1 MLYWKKMPSLW
12 IGNRLTEFNSLE
24 TSHAIAAIK
33 IYITFCLFGKEEDD
47 GVRTVK
53 LTFTEISEIASIS
66 RSLVNEG
73 LKLLDNKK
81 LIKYLSPASKR
92 KKIYTVDVDGYIHDG
107 WCKLPMAGIVSEDR
121 TISAFQSMHNRY
133 HFELVALQLY
143 LYLLY
148 ARDNFQEHV
157 LARKQT
163 ICEKLAC
170 RNVDLNKAIT
180 YLIHIG
186 PLKGIKQKAVES
198 YPIELFHDSFYFYV
212 KTGASNALTFKK
224 QPLVN
229 PPEKEI
235 PY

>member
-81 LIKYLSPASKR
+81 LIKYHRPRQKERKSIQWMLMGAFMTDGVSCLWQASLAKTEQSAPSSQCIIDTILS
-92 KKIYTVDVDGYIHDG
+92 
-107 WCKLPMAGIVSEDR
+107 L
-121 TISAFQSMHNRY
+121 
-133 HFELVALQLY
+133 
-143 LYLLY
+143 
-148 ARDNFQEHV
+148 
-157 LARKQT
+157 
-163 ICEKLAC
+163 
-170 RNVDLNKAIT
+170 
-180 YLIHIG
+180 
-186 PLKGIKQKAVES
+186 
-198 YPIELFHDSFYFYV
+198 
-212 KTGASNALTFKK
+212 
-224 QPLVN
+224 
-229 PPEKEI
+229 
-235 PY
+235 